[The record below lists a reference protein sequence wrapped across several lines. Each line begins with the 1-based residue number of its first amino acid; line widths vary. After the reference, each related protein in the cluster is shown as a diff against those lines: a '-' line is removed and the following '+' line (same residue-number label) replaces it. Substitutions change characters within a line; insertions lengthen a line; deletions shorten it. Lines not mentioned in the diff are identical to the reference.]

1 MTIRLFT
8 LLILLLASIPLHSQ
22 DCVNCVPGYNASPI
36 LPAQPWPLELIPI
49 QHPDYPRNS
58 RASFCRRPVD
68 MVDTIVLHHTATS
81 SVASAQD
88 INRLHL
94 NEGTAADPWYMVA
107 YSYLVGAAYTG
118 DSRPINSVFEG
129 RPLDI
134 VGAHAGSNVFLPM
147 TETQRQIWDSG
158 QVVCGREGGE
168 FSINNSLVQ
177 QGRIKANVTTIGVS
191 VIGNYSPRTAANPL
205 GYNRSRPRLPSVGTI
220 DMIARLS
227 CQLQKKYPNMKSIKW
242 HSQYHSTECPGTI
255 RNVVGQIKSKAK
267 GYGCDFN

>member
-1 MTIRLFT
+1 MLTKLLT
-8 LLILLLASIPLHSQ
+8 LLILLTAAPLHSQ
-22 DCVNCVPGYNASPI
+22 DCVNCLPGYNPAPI
-36 LPAQPWPLELIPI
+36 LPVQPWPLELIPI
-49 QHPDYPRNS
+49 QVPVYPRNS
-58 RASFCRRPVD
+58 RASFCKRPVD

-81 SVASAQD
+81 SSASAQD
-88 INRLHL
+88 INRMHL

-107 YSYLVGAAYTG
+107 YSYLVGAAYPG
-118 DSRPINSVFEG
+118 DSRPANAVIEG

-147 TETQRQIWDSG
+147 TDTQRQIWDSG
-158 QVVCGREGGE
+158 QVVCGRDGEE
-168 FSINNSLVQ
+168 FSVNNTLVQ
-177 QGRIKANVTTIGVS
+177 NGRIKANVTTIGVS
-191 VIGNYSPRTAANPL
+191 VIGNYSPRSISNPL

-255 RNVVGQIKSKAK
+255 KNVVGQIKTKAK